1 MSASLQI
8 LLIEDSEIDAELIAR
23 TLKSARLA
31 FRLTRIESEPE
42 LRHALEAQQ
51 PDVILSDHG
60 LPSFDGFKALAIVR
74 ESRPE
79 LPFIFVSGSNDQQ
92 MVMDMFDRGAT
103 DYVFKHDIHDLGPA
117 VRHALEPRPEDI
129 SASEPLPHPE
139 LELGL
144 PAASPPLPVYAPP
157 IGHLRYCPRCHRTHG
172 VDGRRVGLETYL
184 ADHAETSILREIC
197 AECWAAQS
205 K

>member
-74 ESRPE
+74 ASRPE

-117 VRHALEPRPEDI
+117 VRHALEPQPEDI
-129 SASEPLPHPE
+129 PAPESLPHPE

-157 IGHLRYCPRCHRTHG
+157 IGHLRYCPWCHRTHG
-172 VDGRRVGLETYL
+172 VDGRWVGLETYL
-184 ADHAETSILREIC
+184 ADHVETSILREIC
-197 AECWAAQS
+197 AACLSAQS

>member
-1 MSASLQI
+1 MTDPLQI

-23 TLKSARLA
+23 TLKSARIV
-31 FRLTRIESEPE
+31 FRLTRIQSEPE
-42 LRHALEAQQ
+42 LRQALGVQS
-51 PDVILSDHG
+51 PDLILSDHG

-117 VRHALEPRPEDI
+117 VRHALEPQPE
-129 SASEPLPHPE
+129 AGPVPEEMPHPE

-144 PAASPPLPVYAPP
+144 PAPSPALPVYTPP

-184 ADHAETSILREIC
+184 ADHVETSILREVC
-197 AECWAAQS
+197 ADCLRAQAG
-205 K
+205 